1 MTHHQKWRY
10 FSPLGLA
17 TIGLG
22 ASLLG
27 HSIELKTTGAPLA
40 TWFWWGTLSLIVLNS
55 GVALF
60 GEAVKA
66 RGIFE
71 MSQNPA
77 KPKRGN

>member
-1 MTHHQKWRY
+1 MTHLQKWRY
-10 FSPLGLA
+10 LSPLGLA

-27 HSIELKTTGAPLA
+27 HSIELKTTGAALGS
-40 TWFWWGTLSLIVLNS
+40 WFLWGTLSLIVLNS

-66 RGIFE
+66 RVHHE
-71 MSQNPA
+71 LSAAAQ
-77 KPKRGN
+77 PKKRL